1 MTGFNIKLDIWLK
14 QRHDT
19 QEGVNMSFKAGD
31 FVIATENTPYE
42 VTNSNMLLGIV
53 MQIDGESMVIKV
65 LAHRDIG
72 ETGFLYKVLPMYFE
86 PVENH
91 PVKYIFENYN
101 YDINGALYNLP
112 FFILT
117 NYYCS
122 LLDLAMDIGVL
133 YSEHPEYNV
142 KELLHC
148 ASVKLKWASIY
159 KKS

>member
-1 MTGFNIKLDIWLK
+1 
-14 QRHDT
+14 
-19 QEGVNMSFKAGD
+19 MSFKAGD
-31 FVIATENTPYE
+31 FVIATKNAPYKI
-42 VTNSNMLLGIV
+42 TNSNMLLGIV
-53 MQIDGESMVIKV
+53 TEIDGESMVIKV
-65 LAHRDIG
+65 LAHRDIN

-101 YDINGALYNLP
+101 YDIDGVCYNSP

-117 NYYCS
+117 NYCYFLS
-122 LLDLAMDIGVL
+122 NLSMDIGVL

-148 ASVKLKWASIY
+148 VSVKQNWVYIY
-159 KKS
+159 KK